1 MLHSIFLLILVSG
14 VRKESKHKTTR
25 LSHIKWMSKYNK
37 VDLSIDEKLY
47 TDNTKKVWEKF

>member
-1 MLHSIFLLILVSG
+1 MLHSIFLLILVSW

-25 LSHIKWMSKYNK
+25 LSHIKWI